1 MRQELNHTLNWCW
14 CLVRANFKK
23 RKEKHWREGGDS
35 SHNLPAWGPLPGSWP
50 RCVTLKSFRLGPL
63 STPSSEMSMW
73 SLWDQPETSMS
84 LSGDH
89 WEKYFPVLSDLIG
102 SVSGYRHGDVSGVV
116 LPHRG
121 SLLACLGR
129 KPSRGEE
136 RQREKDWDLKTIA
149 ESPEDGVPKGS
160 PFKGSQRILVFMFL
174 PPVTGGPGV
183 DMRLHGHCISR
194 RMQVTQMPKSSW
206 AMKSLLPWD
215 IMLLIYV

>member
-14 CLVRANFKK
+14 CLVRTNFKK
-23 RKEKHWREGGDS
+23 RKEKQCREGGDS
-35 SHNLPAWGPLPGSWP
+35 SHNLPAWGADPDVWP
-50 RCVTLKSFRLGPL
+50 WSGLDLVNQG
-63 STPSSEMSMW
+63 TPSSEMSMW

-84 LSGDH
+84 LSGHH
-89 WEKYFPVLSDLIG
+89 WDKYFLVLSDLTG
-102 SVSGYRHGDVSGVV
+102 SVSGYRHGDVSGIV

-149 ESPEDGVPKGS
+149 ESPEDRVPKGS
-160 PFKGSQRILVFMFL
+160 PFNGSQWIILFMFL
-174 PPVTGGPGV
+174 PPVTGGPGM
-183 DMRLHGHCISR
+183 DMMLHGHCISR

-206 AMKSLLPWD
+206 AMKSLPPWD
-215 IMLLIYV
+215 IMFLIHV